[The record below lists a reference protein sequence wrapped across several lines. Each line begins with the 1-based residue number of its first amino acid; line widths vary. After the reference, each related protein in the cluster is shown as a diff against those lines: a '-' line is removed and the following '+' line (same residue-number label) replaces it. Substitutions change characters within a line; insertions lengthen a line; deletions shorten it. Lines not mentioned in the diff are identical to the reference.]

1 MRMRSCGTAILSALL
16 LATSAIAAD
25 DTSSELYWD
34 AGQTLPPLR
43 LELPDSGPRLV
54 DGSETASIPTFA
66 RALDAYRRHDLK
78 GAEQGF
84 RATLA
89 HIGEGPIAES
99 ARAYLAETI
108 LALDSSPPKRLQ
120 AIEVYR
126 TLVMQ
131 APDSPNAVRAI
142 WRQGDLYIS
151 LGMFVEAKALY
162 ERAAGSAPT
171 QWDRDRAL
179 LGLGYGY
186 VKYGKWQDAAAVF
199 QTLRRSDGSF
209 GYWSSIGLAEC
220 LYTLKRFGEA
230 RSMYEMSYRF
240 WPELFKS
247 RPTLLLKYADTA
259 WLEHHP
265 GAARRL
271 YAEIHNVHPKRP
283 EAGIALIRIGDTLR
297 DAGLWSRASMFY
309 ADAAASFTHGSA
321 GAVARMR
328 LAQLGHTMGLVVQSR
343 PGGVAALM
351 TWQPLSFSTFGP
363 SMPPVEERAQRAVF
377 DEIADRYDRSIL
389 GSEARFHLGELAES
403 RHDDLEAAR
412 IYDDLVQR
420 TDRFEDDPW
429 PERALQRLAVVMT
442 PWIERA
448 LRRGDDLTAV
458 ALYRESKGRS
468 QESLAATALILPLA
482 DAHRR
487 LGHTTEAVKLY
498 QTLLA
503 DRRSRF
509 EEDALIGLGWSYI
522 AQEDLGAAKHIFERY
537 RLQHPVGRWTS
548 EAIRATASI
557 LERQD
562 DKPGAIRTYRHW
574 LQVFSSPTHADRGTV
589 LVALARLLA
598 ESGDL
603 QEAIRLYDQ
612 AERTEAGQQAEAL
625 IQHADVLARLER
637 LEPAARLYARG
648 ARAAKDPEVADWA
661 QLQLSRIRRLQKRY
675 ADAGDALDELGQQ
688 TVDELMSRLALAMKA
703 DLPEE
708 D

>member
-25 DTSSELYWD
+25 DAETSSELYWD
-34 AGQTLPPLR
+34 AGQALPPLR

-240 WPELFKS
+240 CRSCS
-247 RPTLLLKYADTA
+247 R
-259 WLEHHP
+259 
-265 GAARRL
+265 AAR
-271 YAEIHNVHPKRP
+271 PCC
-283 EAGIALIRIGDTLR
+283 
-297 DAGLWSRASMFY
+297 
-309 ADAAASFTHGSA
+309 
-321 GAVARMR
+321 
-328 LAQLGHTMGLVVQSR
+328 
-343 PGGVAALM
+343 
-351 TWQPLSFSTFGP
+351 
-363 SMPPVEERAQRAVF
+363 
-377 DEIADRYDRSIL
+377 
-389 GSEARFHLGELAES
+389 
-403 RHDDLEAAR
+403 
-412 IYDDLVQR
+412 
-420 TDRFEDDPW
+420 
-429 PERALQRLAVVMT
+429 
-442 PWIERA
+442 
-448 LRRGDDLTAV
+448 
-458 ALYRESKGRS
+458 
-468 QESLAATALILPLA
+468 
-482 DAHRR
+482 
-487 LGHTTEAVKLY
+487 
-498 QTLLA
+498 
-503 DRRSRF
+503 
-509 EEDALIGLGWSYI
+509 
-522 AQEDLGAAKHIFERY
+522 
-537 RLQHPVGRWTS
+537 
-548 EAIRATASI
+548 
-557 LERQD
+557 
-562 DKPGAIRTYRHW
+562 
-574 LQVFSSPTHADRGTV
+574 
-589 LVALARLLA
+589 
-598 ESGDL
+598 
-603 QEAIRLYDQ
+603 
-612 AERTEAGQQAEAL
+612 
-625 IQHADVLARLER
+625 
-637 LEPAARLYARG
+637 
-648 ARAAKDPEVADWA
+648 
-661 QLQLSRIRRLQKRY
+661 
-675 ADAGDALDELGQQ
+675 
-688 TVDELMSRLALAMKA
+688 
-703 DLPEE
+703 
-708 D
+708 